1 VHGEHSPDN
10 NRIHSVFK
18 VNDDNEVHVVW
29 SVVSEGVAVL
39 TAFVRGSWDV
49 DSR

>member
-29 SVVSEGVAVL
+29 SVVPEGVAVL
-39 TAFVRGSWDV
+39 TAFVRGSWDA
-49 DSR
+49 DNR